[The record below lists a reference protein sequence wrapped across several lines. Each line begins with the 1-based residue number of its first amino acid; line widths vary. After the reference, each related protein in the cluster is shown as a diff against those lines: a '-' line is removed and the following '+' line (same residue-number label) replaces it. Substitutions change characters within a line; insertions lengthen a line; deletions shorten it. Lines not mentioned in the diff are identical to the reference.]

1 MLVQEL
7 TPEEKLLK
15 ATIEGNYWFK
25 EARDQY
31 NRAEHLASVIRK
43 LREEM
48 DVKAAAID
56 ELAEKEASDAE
67 RFELITAFWHAAR
80 RTGYDTSWS
89 IGGITIEKLREELE
103 KAENYTP
110 PKKAN
115 AALPAML
122 HVGTAKINDGAVV
135 LDSYR
140 VTGARPAGMQFKNLY
155 ITKD

>member
-48 DVKAAAID
+48 DIKAEAID
-56 ELAEKEASDAE
+56 ELADKEAKDAE
-67 RFELITAFWHAAR
+67 RFELITTFWHAAR
-80 RTGYDTSWS
+80 KTGYDTSWS
-89 IGGITIEKLREELE
+89 IGGITIEKLREEIK
-103 KAENYTP
+103 KAENYRQPKTP
-110 PKKAN
+110 ITAHFDK
-115 AALPAML
+115 
-122 HVGTAKINDGAVV
+122 VGHAEIKDGAVV

-140 VTGARPAGMQFKNLY
+140 VPAAACVSTKSKALY
-155 ITKD
+155 VQKG